1 MTTRVLKYLVLLA
14 FALLIVAISS
24 FWFSGPSF
32 REGDVIFKLEGPT
45 QISAGEE
52 AAYKL
57 KYSNETRSALH
68 NLDLVFF
75 YPEGSTVLVNGGVEE
90 DYVEDFKIEELAP
103 GEKGEKEFRAFLVGE
118 RGNIKIAKAVLT
130 YKAGNLTSS
139 FEKNVTLST
148 TIVSTPISLTLVA
161 PPSAVSGG
169 TIQYIL
175 DYRNESGEDVSDLI
189 LELDYPDGFRSQNFE
204 PQPSSGNNSWS
215 VKSLKKGVGGRISVT
230 GVLSGNEGESQVVSA
245 KLKLKVGGKYI
256 DHQKVSVATVISNP
270 ALGLDITVNNSSDY
284 SASLGDRLSYTVK
297 YRNNSNIVFSGM
309 NLVVKLEGD
318 MFDLSNLDTRGGFFD
333 DVTKTITW
341 NTSAVP
347 EFANLFP
354 NTGGQI
360 NFYITVR
367 SSFPTAVPGSSQDR
381 FIKITAKFGTP
392 NVPIGVDSS
401 EVAVSSSLV
410 IRVGT
415 QPSFNQLAY
424 YNDPDF
430 SSFGPLPPRVG
441 EETAFTFHWQLTNP
455 GNDAE
460 NVKIVA
466 KLSPNIQWANLV
478 KAADGQ
484 AVPSFNPNTNEVTWD
499 MGRLPY
505 GTGIFTPKYEA
516 SFQLK
521 ARPSSTQVGN
531 VIPLIESARF
541 TGNDSFTKQSLII
554 NKGSLSSD
562 NLVDRPRE
570 GTVQ

>member
-14 FALLIVAISS
+14 FALLIAAISS

-45 QISAGEE
+45 QISAGDEVT
-52 AAYKL
+52 YKL
-57 KYSNETRSALH
+57 KYVNETRSALH

-75 YPEGSTVLVNGGVEE
+75 YPEGSTVLVDGGVEE

-103 GEKGEKEFRAFLVGE
+103 GEKSEKEFRAFLVGE
-118 RGNIKIAKAVLT
+118 RGNIKIAKAILT
-130 YKAGNLTSS
+130 FKAGNLASS

-169 TIQYIL
+169 TVEYLL
-175 DYRNESGEDVSDLI
+175 DYRNESGEDISDLI
-189 LELDYPDGFRSQNFE
+189 LELDYPDGFRSRNFE
-204 PQPSSGNNSWS
+204 PQPADGNSGWS
-215 VKSLKKGVGGRISVT
+215 VKSLKKGAGGRISVT
-230 GVLSGNEGESQVVSA
+230 GVLSGNEGENRVVSA
-245 KLKLKVGGKYI
+245 KLKLMVGGKYV

-270 ALGLDITVNNSSDY
+270 VFGLDITVNNSSDY
-284 SASLGDRLSYTVK
+284 SASLGDRLSYAIK

-318 MFDLSNLDTRGGFFD
+318 MFDLTNLDTRGGLFD

-347 EFANLFP
+347 EFGNLFP
-354 NTGGQI
+354 NTDGQI
-360 NFYITVR
+360 SFYVTVR
-367 SSFPTAVPGSSQDR
+367 SSFPTAVPGSSRDR
-381 FIKITAKFGTP
+381 FIKITAKFGAS
-392 NVPIGVDSS
+392 NVPMGTDSN

-410 IRVGT
+410 TRVGT

-424 YNDPDF
+424 YDDPDF
-430 SSFGPLPPRVG
+430 GSFGPFSPRVG
-441 EETAFTFHWQLTNP
+441 QETAFSFHWQLTNP

-478 KAADGQ
+478 KATEGQ
-484 AVPSFNPNTNEVTWD
+484 VVPTFNPNTNEVTWD
-499 MGRLPY
+499 LGRLPY
-505 GTGIFTPKYEA
+505 GTGIFTSKYEA

-521 ARPSSTQVGN
+521 AKPSSTQAGN

-554 NKGSLSSD
+554 NKTGVTSD

>member
-32 REGDVIFKLEGPT
+32 REGDVVFELEGPT

-52 AAYKL
+52 VTYKL
-57 KYSNETRSALH
+57 KYANETRSALH

-75 YPEGSTVLVNGGVEE
+75 YPEGSTVLVAGGVEE
-90 DYVEDFKIEELAP
+90 DYAEDFKIEELAP
-103 GEKGEKEFRAFLVGE
+103 GEMGEKEFRAFLVGE
-118 RGNIKIAKAVLT
+118 RGNIKTAKAILT
-130 YKAGNLTSS
+130 FKAGNLTSS
-139 FEKNVTLST
+139 FEKNATLST
-148 TIVSTPISLTLVA
+148 TIVSTPISLTLGA

-169 TIQYIL
+169 TVEYIL
-175 DYRNESGEDVSDLI
+175 DYRNESGEDFLDLI
-189 LELDYPDGFRSQNFE
+189 LELDYPDGFRFQNFE
-204 PQPSSGNNSWS
+204 PQPSSGNNIWS
-215 VKSLKKGVGGRISVT
+215 VKSLKKGAGERISVT
-230 GVLSGNEGESQVVSA
+230 GTLSGGEGESQIVLA

-256 DHQKVSVATVISNP
+256 DQQKASAATVISNP

-284 SASLGDRLSYTVK
+284 SASLGDRLSYAVK

-318 MFDLSNLDTRGGFFD
+318 MFELSNLDTRGGFFD
-333 DVTKTITW
+333 DTAKTIAW

-347 EFANLFP
+347 EFGNLFP
-354 NTGGQI
+354 STGGQI
-360 NFYITVR
+360 NFYVTVR

-381 FIKITAKFGTP
+381 FVKVTAKFGTP
-392 NVPIGVDSS
+392 NVPIGVDSN

-410 IRVGT
+410 TRVGT

-424 YNDPDF
+424 YNDADF
-430 SSFGPLPPRVG
+430 GSVGTLPPRVG
-441 EETAFTFHWQLTNP
+441 QETAFTFHWQLTNP

-460 NVKIVA
+460 NVKVAA
-466 KLSPNIQWANLV
+466 KLAPNIQWTNLA
-478 KAADGQ
+478 KATDGQ
-484 AVPSFNPNTNEVTWD
+484 SVPTFNPNTNEVTWD
-499 MGRLPY
+499 LGRLPY

-521 ARPSSTQVGN
+521 AKPSSTQVGN
-531 VIPLIESARF
+531 VIPLIESVRF

-554 NKGSLSSD
+554 NKTGITSD